1 MPDAGC
7 VAGERLINRF
17 PGPVVDGDGQD
28 LPVLSPRLE
37 VQQYSSSKSPN
48 PARLAQF
55 LHYAAQGTVMWAG
68 PEMYEYSFVGTSR
81 ASPKI

>member
-1 MPDAGC
+1 M
-7 VAGERLINRF
+7 
-17 PGPVVDGDGQD
+17 
-28 LPVLSPRLE
+28 LSPRLE
-37 VQQYSSSKSPN
+37 VQQDSSSKSPN
-48 PARLAQF
+48 PARLAKF